1 MVKFLTFTTQLI
13 LPTVE
18 LISGH
23 LISLG
28 NAGIP
33 WLSDKTTASKQKG
46 GGEAGGILATTAK
59 TRLLFH
65 LNGR

>member
-1 MVKFLTFTTQLI
+1 MKFLTFTAQLI
-13 LPTVE
+13 LPTVA

-33 WLSDKTTASKQKG
+33 WLSDKTTASEQRG
-46 GGEAGGILATTAK
+46 GGEAGGIVGTMAK
-59 TRLLFH
+59 VCLLFD

>member
-1 MVKFLTFTTQLI
+1 MKFLTFTAQLI
-13 LPTVE
+13 LSTVA

-33 WLSDKTTASKQKG
+33 WLSDKTTASEQR
-46 GGEAGGILATTAK
+46 GGEAGGIVGTMAK
-59 TRLLFH
+59 VCLLFD
-65 LNGR
+65 LN